1 MLLSLPLL
9 NACQFSGVL
18 MRRILLTAS
27 LFIIGCL
34 EVSIGLG
41 NETDD
46 VRVFVESVGG
56 EAVEAGRI
64 VGLSIGVARAD
75 EILVAEGFGLASVEL
90 DVPATADTVYRI
102 GSITKQFTAAAIL
115 LLVEEGKVSLDG
127 SLTTYLP
134 DYPKV
139 GDVVT
144 IRHLLQHTSGV
155 VDFTRLPAY
164 RLERPLEVSQ
174 EQVLN
179 RFQNLPLE
187 FRPGDKHRYCN
198 SGYFLLGLV
207 IERASGVSF
216 KEFAEQRLFRKL
228 GMQST
233 FCDSSRR
240 IIAHRAAG
248 YSRWG
253 GTLRNAAHIN
263 LNQTVGA
270 GNLSATVKDLIL
282 WQRGLVAHRLLT
294 AGSINSMLARG
305 KLNNGKPF
313 DYGLGI
319 RTGRLDGQKVIR
331 HGGGISGFRSD
342 LAYYP
347 DSEITIAVA
356 ANSEHANTR
365 AISDRIARFL
375 IKQNDRQDGQ

>member
-1 MLLSLPLL
+1 MLTSSL
-9 NACQFSGVL
+9 
-18 MRRILLTAS
+18 
-27 LFIIGCL
+27 IISCCL
-34 EVSIGLG
+34 RVSAGLG
-41 NETDD
+41 NEDDD
-46 VRVFVESVGG
+46 VRTFVESVGS
-56 EAVEAGRI
+56 EAVKADRI
-64 VGLSIGVARAD
+64 VGLSIGVARGD

-102 GSITKQFTAAAIL
+102 GSITKEFTAAAIL

-134 DYPKV
+134 DYPEA
-139 GDVVT
+139 GDSVT

-164 RLERPLEVSQ
+164 RHERPLEVSQ

-179 RFQNLPLE
+179 RFQDLPLE
-187 FRPGDKHRYCN
+187 FPPGDKHRYCN

-207 IERASGVSF
+207 VERASGVSF
-216 KEFAEQRLFRKL
+216 KEFVEQRLFRKL
-228 GMQST
+228 GMLST
-233 FCDSSRR
+233 YCDSSQR
-240 IIAHRAAG
+240 IIPRRAAG
-248 YSRWG
+248 YSQWG

-282 WQRGLVAHRLLT
+282 WQRGLVAHRLIT
-294 AGSINSMLARG
+294 AQSIGSMLARG
-305 KLNNGKPF
+305 KLNDGKPF

-342 LAYYP
+342 VAYYP

-356 ANSEHANTR
+356 ANSEHANTK
-365 AISDRIARFL
+365 AISDRIARHL
-375 IKQNDRQDGQ
+375 MKQDDRKRED